1 MTSSNKPRD
10 EVQVRSQKVNELRE
24 LGIDC
29 YPSNCVSS
37 THTAQGVKVLF
48 NDTKNYV
55 DGINLSNSESDP
67 NKTPLI
73 LSGRITFKR
82 DGGNISFMG
91 LTDSS
96 GTIQLKLEKNL
107 VMVGGNQNLSYAQA
121 KKYLDVGDF
130 INVEGI
136 GCRTDKGQLSVLVN
150 SILIVSKALMPFPSA
165 HYGIID
171 KELCRRHRE
180 LDLVSNPESLKTFK
194 IRSQVIKEIRTYLW
208 YEGFEEL
215 ETSVLQG
222 LYGGANA
229 NPFITHHNALDTN
242 LYLRIAPEL
251 HLKRAICGGFE
262 KVFEIGKVFRN
273 EGIDTTHNPE
283 FTSLEIYQAYT
294 DYFKVMSL
302 IESLIHS
309 IHVECAYKENLVHY
323 GQVLNE
329 WNYQG
334 KVIDLE
340 LKYDYSQEYPSL
352 KGKHWKVQTMIE
364 AVKEHTGLDFGVL
377 TLKET
382 LGITEQRGYYNLS
395 DLDKQSLGYLL
406 YKVFDTYVV
415 PKLIQPTFIIDFPVE
430 VSPLAK
436 LHRTKLGFVERFEL
450 YIHGVEYANGFSE
463 LNDPKEQ
470 RERFESQL
478 AQRLKGDGEAHLMDE
493 DYIQALSLGMPNCG
507 GVGLGID
514 RLVMLFTNTS
524 SIRDVIMFPTMKVVD

>member
-10 EVQVRSQKVNELRE
+10 EVQVRSQKVNELKE

-29 YPSNCVSS
+29 YPSNCVSP
-37 THTAQGVKVLF
+37 THTAQGIKVLF
-48 NDTKNYV
+48 NDITNYA
-55 DGINLSNSESDP
+55 DGINLSNGESDP
-67 NKTPLI
+67 NKTSLI
-73 LSGRITFKR
+73 LNGRITFKR

-107 VMVGGNQNLSYAQA
+107 VMAEGNQNLSYAQA

-130 INVEGI
+130 ISVEGI
-136 GCRTDKGQLSVLVN
+136 GCRTDKGQLSILIS
-150 SILIVSKALMPFPSA
+150 SISIVSKALMPFPNA
-165 HYGIID
+165 HYGIND

-180 LDLVSNPESLKTFK
+180 LDLVSNSESLKTFK
-194 IRSQVIKEIRTYLW
+194 VRSQVIKNIRTYLW

-215 ETSVLQG
+215 ETPVLQG
-222 LYGGANA
+222 LYGGASA
-229 NPFITHHNALDTN
+229 NPFITHHNALGIN
-242 LYLRIAPEL
+242 LYLRIATEL

-273 EGIDTTHNPE
+273 EGIDSTHNPE
-283 FTSLEIYQAYT
+283 FTSIEIYQAYT
-294 DYFKVMSL
+294 DYEGILTL
-302 IESLIHS
+302 IEDLICYVS
-309 IHVECAYKENLVHY
+309 QCCLGRKITSV
-323 GQVLNE
+323 
-329 WNYQG
+329 NYQG
-334 KVIDLE
+334 QVINFERQYNYSD
-340 LKYDYSQEYPSL
+340 KYLNLSEN
-352 KGKHWKVQTMIE
+352 HWKVQTMTE
-364 AVKEHTGLDFGVL
+364 VVKEYTGLDFDVL
-377 TLKET
+377 TLEEAVK
-382 LGITEQRGYYNLS
+382 ITEQKGYYNLS
-395 DLDKQSLGYLL
+395 ELDKQSLGYLL
-406 YKVFDTYVV
+406 YKLFDIYVV

-436 LHRTKLGFVERFEL
+436 SHRTKPGFVERFEL

-478 AQRLKGDGEAHLMDE
+478 AQRLKGDNEAHLMDE

-507 GVGLGID
+507 VVGLGID